1 MTQDIKK
8 QAGFC
13 LGEKQKMK
21 LQLRITEKET
31 KHYHTETKTKHLFA
45 VIDLDKSEKY
55 PQNFVSMLP
64 KNIKIT
70 EKPANIFERLFGNE
84 SKKIAKR
91 LLEKA
96 LKTRPNPKTT
106 LAIRER
112 LKLLDPKLNSKI
124 KCQNCGTPINQS
136 KHKFQP
142 YRFCYDCYKKG
153 YPKQ

>member
-1 MTQDIKK
+1 
-8 QAGFC
+8 
-13 LGEKQKMK
+13 MK
-21 LQLRITEKET
+21 LQLLITEKEK
-31 KHYHTETKTKHLFA
+31 KHHNTETKTKHLFA
-45 VIDLDKSEKY
+45 VIDLDRAKKY
-55 PQNFVSMLP
+55 PQNFVSVLP
-64 KNIKIT
+64 KNINTT
-70 EKPANIFERLFGNE
+70 EKPANIFEGLFGNE

-112 LKLLDPKLNSKI
+112 LKLLDPKLNNKF

-136 KHKFQP
+136 IHKLRS
-142 YRFCYDCYKKG
+142 YKFCYDCYKKG